1 MSNQEAGLQN
11 QKMQAVPWCWAMLAG
26 HCAESAVVCSAGGDK
41 DGGVLV
47 LLASMIEAAHT
58 FMQRAA
64 QLAAQEGAA
73 GPVSLS
79 AAVYPPFQS
88 QLDRCASSGAY
99 KLRLYCS

>member
-1 MSNQEAGLQN
+1 MCNQEVSLQN
-11 QKMQAVPWCWAMLAG
+11 QKVPTCTLVPGNAG
-26 HCAESAVVCSAGGDK
+26 WSLCRSAVVCFTGGDK

-58 FMQRAA
+58 FVQRAA

-73 GPVSLS
+73 GPVSLP

-88 QLDRCASSGAY
+88 QLDRCASFGAC
-99 KLRLYCS
+99 KLL